1 MKESPSFFVMSR
13 LLKGKGAACA
23 ESSKIRSSGMRGAI
37 LGIGIS
43 LIPIVLVLIVSNG
56 MIQGITNRYMETKT
70 YHLQIALPSG
80 LDELSVRKGREALFA
95 LRGVRGAFL
104 ETDGT
109 GVAASAARTKAV
121 LLRAIDPGYFNDS
134 GTASYLK
141 VLAGSAAPEGNKS
154 IVLGESLASELHL
167 GVGDSVTIIT
177 PSGGSAAALREV
189 ESTKAAPLAAYNP
202 KLSIFKVTGIVS
214 AGYRDM
220 DASWAFVSPEAGKR
234 ILAADASVSFF
245 GIKTDSP
252 FSNALGAVRQSAV
265 EAFAP
270 LYPDWFEGR
279 LIRTWPEIESNLYHS
294 FGTTKSLLMLI
305 MGIAL
310 LIAAVN
316 LGSALSTFVA
326 EHRKDI
332 AVLRSGGATDASIR
346 HIFLQS
352 GLITGSIGTVFG
364 LLAGLLVAVNVNA
377 VIAGIEWVINLFGQL
392 TAALRGRP
400 FVSLTLLD
408 PSYYLERIPIVVN
421 AGEILAIGG
430 LSILLCIVCSLI
442 PAKKATRIS
451 VQELLR
457 KS

>member
-1 MKESPSFFVMSR
+1 
-13 LLKGKGAACA
+13 
-23 ESSKIRSSGMRGAI
+23 
-37 LGIGIS
+37 
-43 LIPIVLVLIVSNG
+43 

-70 YHLQIALPSG
+70 YHMQIALPAG
-80 LDELSVRKGREALFA
+80 LDELSVQKGREALLA
-95 LRGVRGAFL
+95 LPGVRGAFL

-121 LLRAIDPGYFNDS
+121 LLRAIDPGYFQDG
-134 GTASYLK
+134 GTMSYLK
-141 VLAGSAAPEGNKS
+141 VLAGSATPEGNKS
-154 IVLGESLASELHL
+154 IVLGESLAGELHL
-167 GVGDSVTIIT
+167 NVGDSVTIIT
-177 PSGGSAAALREV
+177 PSNGSATALREA
-189 ESTKAAPLAAYNP
+189 ESAKIAPLASYNP

-234 ILAADASVSFF
+234 ALATDASVSFF
-245 GIKTDSP
+245 GVKTNDP
-252 FSNALGAVRQSAV
+252 FSNALGAVRQSAA
-265 EAFAP
+265 EAFTP

-294 FGTTKSLLMLI
+294 FGTTKSLLMFI

-310 LIAAVN
+310 LIAAIN

-332 AVLRSGGATDASIR
+332 AILRSGGATDSLIR
-346 HIFLQS
+346 RIFLQS
-352 GLITGSIGTVFG
+352 GLITGSMGTAFG
-364 LLAGLLVAVNVNA
+364 LSAGLLVSVNVNA
-377 VIAGIEWVINLFGQL
+377 VIAGIEWVINFFGQL
-392 TAALRGRP
+392 AATMRGRP
-400 FVSLTLLD
+400 FVSLKLLD

-421 AGEILAIGG
+421 ADEILAIGG
-430 LSILLCIVCSLI
+430 LSVLLCIICSLV
-442 PAKKATRIS
+442 PAQKATKVS